1 MTKHRTIF
9 ILFLFAVQIALDGG
23 LTGVARAGDIFSVDK
38 IAVEATANTS
48 AEARDLALLGGQRKG
63 LMTVLRKLTQEQ
75 NWPEL
80 PDPQLIDPE
89 PYVLGFRV
97 SDEKSS
103 PRKYE
108 ANLSVSF
115 NPDSLRLFL
124 RDHGLSVSEVQA
136 PTILLLPILEDQF
149 DVRLWTEN
157 WWRSLWASQD
167 LNNITTPFI
176 LPLGDIGDTATA
188 GENDILLGDRLK
200 IDLLKHRYG
209 VDTAIVAHALADI
222 EGQLGVTVY
231 TYGPEFSD
239 VQVYSYAG
247 VKPHDMMAQDAI
259 YEILRERGESWKQ
272 ITSVGSDDVTQLSVR
287 ASFENLDQFLEIEE
301 KLSGADLIRQIT
313 ILELSV
319 YDAVFDLGFVGSVA
333 QISRSLRQSG
343 LSLSPALQEYQL
355 NLIR

>member
-1 MTKHRTIF
+1 MTKHRAIF
-9 ILFLFAVQIALDGG
+9 ILFAYAAQILFVSG
-23 LTGVARAGDIFSVDK
+23 LIGAAQAGDIFSVDK
-38 IAVEATANTS
+38 IAVEAAANTS
-48 AEARDLALLGGQRKG
+48 AEARGLALLRGQRTG

-75 NWPEL
+75 NWAEL

-108 ANLSVSF
+108 AKLNVSF
-115 NPDSLRLFL
+115 NPESLRSFL
-124 RDHGLSVSEVQA
+124 RKRGLSVSEVQA
-136 PTILLLPILEDQF
+136 PIILLLPILEDQF

-157 WWRSLWASQD
+157 WWRSLWANQD
-167 LNNITTPFI
+167 LNNITTPFM

-200 IDLLKHRYG
+200 IDLLKYRYG
-209 VDTAIVAHALADI
+209 VDTALVVHALADI
-222 EGQLGVTVY
+222 DGQLGVTVY
-231 TYGPEFSD
+231 RYGPEYSD

-247 VKPHDMMAQDAI
+247 SKSHEEMAKDAI

-287 ASFENLDQFLEIEE
+287 ASFEHLDQFLAMEQ
-301 KLSGADLIRQIT
+301 KLNSADLIRQIT
-313 ILELSV
+313 IAELSV
-319 YDAVFDLGFVGSVA
+319 FDAVIYIGFVGSID
-333 QISRSLRQSG
+333 QISRSLKQAG
-343 LSLSPALQEYQL
+343 LALTPALQEYQL